1 MRTSVAGGLITGEQ
15 GLPSGR
21 CALQIQDPQLV
32 NFSISVKTYPRRCI
46 LGRLYCKTTKVSS
59 LKLVK
64 VQNMF
69 QQKWER
75 TPNLILCLNLVI
87 LCSVKNLRLCHVSFS
102 DYRPYFLTGGGINFI
117 PNDDELV
124 IVVEFPQKPTRP
136 GYTAWQ
142 INYRTPDHDY
152 WKYSKFPIDN
162 NSESLN
168 FSTLGL
174 YEVEVVAINEND
186 GILSHPKR
194 KTFCE
199 CIVH

>member
-1 MRTSVAGGLITGEQ
+1 MLPIGEAIWCRRFEPGHFQ
-15 GLPSGR
+15 G
-21 CALQIQDPQLV
+21 
-32 NFSISVKTYPRRCI
+32 FSRHLAS
-46 LGRLYCKTTKVSS
+46 
-59 LKLVK
+59 
-64 VQNMF
+64 MH
-69 QQKWER
+69 
-75 TPNLILCLNLVI
+75 LNL
-87 LCSVKNLRLCHVSFS
+87 SRYSSHVKNLRLCHFSFS

-152 WKYSKFPIDN
+152 WKYSKFPIDS

-186 GILSHPKR
+186 GILSNPKR